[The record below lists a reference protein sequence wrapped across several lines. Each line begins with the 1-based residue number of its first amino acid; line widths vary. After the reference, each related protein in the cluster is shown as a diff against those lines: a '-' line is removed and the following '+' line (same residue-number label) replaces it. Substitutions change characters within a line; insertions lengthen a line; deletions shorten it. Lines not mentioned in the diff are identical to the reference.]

1 MYGAPGNI
9 AFNSGRSGPLG
20 PCSKLVVRIVGSLKY
35 FAEAASARTL
45 FLNSSGWKSRT
56 NENNPVWWSS
66 NSSAASSFRKR
77 WYRSDMSLPPTAAR
91 GFSLHH
97 RPKSLPTRIEQG
109 GDTVSRL
116 SDV

>member
-1 MYGAPGNI
+1 IDGGSGNI
-9 AFNSGRSGPLG
+9 ALCSGKIGPLG

-77 WYRSDMSLPPTAAR
+77 LYRSDMILPPSAAR
-91 GFSLHH
+91 GAAFITGQ
-97 RPKSLPTRIEQG
+97 RGFLPVLG
-109 GDTVSRL
+109 
-116 SDV
+116 